1 MEEVEHLTVGDAENA
16 ASAVLA
22 LVLQYPVF
30 PKTFKANNKT
40 VRWNTTCDDSTS
52 IGIFPLQGARYI
64 KKYVSGNYTAQ
75 FPYQII
81 FRSSPTTNK
90 TSIDAQTVLDKLAE
104 WMEGAGVEFKDVHM
118 QLEAISRTSVVCPVY
133 QDTKQVGYGVN
144 MQLKYFYKK

>member
-40 VRWNTTCDDSTS
+40 VRWNTTSDDSTS

-64 KKYVSGNYTAQ
+64 KKYVSGSYTAQ

-90 TSIDAQTVLDKLAE
+90 TSIDAQTVLDSLAA
-104 WMEGAGVEFKDVHM
+104 WMEDAVVEFKDVHM

-133 QDTKQVGYGVN
+133 QDTKQIGYGVN
-144 MQLKYFYKK
+144 MKLKYFYKK